1 MRRIALQLLTFLCIL
16 AVPLEVANSQ
26 TAIVRPTDPDLS
38 KQPTLYVVA
47 YAHLDTQWRWQYPQ
61 VINEYIPKTMH
72 DNFALFEKYPHYIFN
87 FSGANRYRMMKE
99 YWPADYMRV
108 KSYIAAGR
116 WFPAGSSMEES
127 DVNSPS
133 AESIIRQIL
142 YGNQYF
148 RREFGK
154 TSAEYML
161 PDCFGFPASL
171 PSILAHMG
179 IKGFSTQ
186 KLTWNSATTLGGRGS
201 IEETPKGIPFNVG
214 FWQGPDGRGVI
225 AAFNPGSYGGQIR
238 EDISK
243 SPVIADASARNN
255 PVDWPTRVQRNGKV
269 SGVFTDYHYY
279 GTGDTGGSPREDSV
293 RMVEAIVS
301 RNPSFVPT
309 APNSAPVTTVGDGAL
324 NVVSSTAEQMFLNIR
339 QDQLAGL
346 PRYQG
351 DLLLTDHSAGSI
363 TSQTYQKRWNRK
375 NELLADA
382 AEKASVA
389 ASWLGARTYP
399 QQRLNN
405 AWTLVMG
412 GQFHDILPGT
422 ATPKAFEFSW
432 NDDIIAM
439 NQFAGVLTDATEAIT
454 SGLSTDTT
462 GMPIVVYN
470 PLNVAREDVVEASVA
485 FPDRM
490 PKGLQVVAPD
500 GREVPTQ
507 IVENKDGLWRILF
520 LAKAPSVGYAV
531 YDVQAVAAQK
541 TNSSL
546 SVTESSLENQRY
558 KIQVNEAGDVASIF
572 DKKLNKE
579 LLTSPIRLAIKADTP
594 TQWPAW
600 NMDWSDQQKPPRSYV
615 GGVAKIRIAENGP
628 VRVALEVSRETEGSK
643 FVQTIRLAA
652 GDAGNRVEFG
662 NVIDWKTSNA
672 NLKATFPLTASNFN
686 ATYNWDIGTIQRST
700 NDERKFEVP
709 SHQWFDLTDHS
720 GAFGVTVLSDCKN
733 ASDKPDDQTLRLTL
747 LRTPGIAPR
756 AGYAD
761 QATQDWGHHEF
772 VYGLASH
779 SGDWRSG
786 QTDWQAERLN
796 QPLIAFQSS
805 RHPGGLGKSFSILRV
820 SDSRVRVLALKK
832 AEDSDEVIVRIV
844 ELDGRPA
851 TNVRLL
857 FAAPVLSAREVNG
870 QEQPLGRATVN
881 NGQLVT
887 SLGRYQP
894 RTFAVKLA
902 TPSIRMASPRSEPI
916 ALDYDLDVAT
926 VDGEKSSAGFN
937 GKGAALPAEMLPGEI
952 AYGGITFHLAGGDKP
967 NAVVA
972 KGQSIALPSGLR
984 RVYILAASAGE
995 DQKAAFGIGLKSVD
1009 LTIPSWG
1016 GFIGQWD
1023 DRQWKQTEV
1032 QIPPRTPPA
1041 GTPPDIAAQLQR
1053 PRTRI
1058 DPYGQMVGIT
1068 PGFIKRSALAW
1079 FASHHHS
1086 AAGTNEAYSY
1096 SYLFAY
1102 AIDVPANAEKL
1113 VLPRNENIRIL
1124 AVTGSNERQK
1134 VIPAQPL
1141 YDTLER

>member
-1 MRRIALQLLTFLCIL
+1 
-16 AVPLEVANSQ
+16 
-26 TAIVRPTDPDLS
+26 
-38 KQPTLYVVA
+38 
-47 YAHLDTQWRWQYPQ
+47 
-61 VINEYIPKTMH
+61 
-72 DNFALFEKYPHYIFN
+72 
-87 FSGANRYRMMKE
+87 
-99 YWPADYMRV
+99 
-108 KSYIAAGR
+108 
-116 WFPAGSSMEES
+116 
-127 DVNSPS
+127 
-133 AESIIRQIL
+133 
-142 YGNQYF
+142 
-148 RREFGK
+148 
-154 TSAEYML
+154 
-161 PDCFGFPASL
+161 
-171 PSILAHMG
+171 
-179 IKGFSTQ
+179 
-186 KLTWNSATTLGGRGS
+186 
-201 IEETPKGIPFNVG
+201 
-214 FWQGPDGRGVI
+214 
-225 AAFNPGSYGGQIR
+225 
-238 EDISK
+238 
-243 SPVIADASARNN
+243 
-255 PVDWPTRVQRNGKV
+255 
-269 SGVFTDYHYY
+269 
-279 GTGDTGGSPREDSV
+279 
-293 RMVEAIVS
+293 
-301 RNPSFVPT
+301 
-309 APNSAPVTTVGDGAL
+309 
-324 NVVSSTAEQMFLNIR
+324 
-339 QDQLAGL
+339 
-346 PRYQG
+346 
-351 DLLLTDHSAGSI
+351 
-363 TSQTYQKRWNRK
+363 
-375 NELLADA
+375 
-382 AEKASVA
+382 
-389 ASWLGARTYP
+389 
-399 QQRLNN
+399 
-405 AWTLVMG
+405 MG

-779 SGDWRSG
+779 SGDWRSE

-844 ELDGRPA
+844 ELDGRAA
-851 TNVRLL
+851 TNVRLS
-857 FAAPVLSAREVNG
+857 FAAPVVSAREVNG

-894 RTFAVKLA
+894 RTFALKLA
-902 TPSIRMASPRSEPI
+902 APSIRMSSPRSEPI

-952 AYGGITFHLAGGDKP
+952 AYGGITFRLAGGDKP

-1079 FASHHHS
+1079 FASHHHTS
-1086 AAGTNEAYSY
+1086 AGTNEAYSY